1 MKNYLLR
8 KKQNLHFQYNPKLRV
23 YHQQTYIRE
32 PLQDRLITEE
42 MSTMHKGMV
51 SKDSENVGKSNKD
64 NI

>member
-1 MKNYLLR
+1 MKNYLSR

-32 PLQDRLITEE
+32 PLQDRLTEE
-42 MSTMHKGMV
+42 MSTTHKEMV
-51 SKDSENVGKSNKD
+51 SKDGENVGKSNKD